1 MSQVNRETPLL
12 RFRGDEGLVCED
24 RVANEEPLEIR
35 IGGVP
40 VAVVMRT
47 PGADRELVLG
57 FLVAESLLGDLKQV
71 ESVRHCR
78 VAPDPESDE
87 NVIQVVFPAG
97 FEPDLERLRRNLY
110 ATSSCGV
117 CGKASIEVA
126 MQTAPPLEDDVHFP
140 PGFFY
145 PLPDRLAEAQL
156 GFAASGGLHAAGL
169 FDGSGELL
177 VAREDVGRHN
187 AVDKVIG
194 WALDAGRFPLEG
206 HVLML
211 SGRISFEVVQK
222 ALAARIPVVAAVS
235 APTSLA
241 IELAESAGVTL
252 VAFLRGDG
260 LNAYG
265 RTERLLR

>member
-1 MSQVNRETPLL
+1 VSETNRDTRLL
-12 RFRGDEGLVCED
+12 RFRGE
-24 RVANEEPLEIR
+24 VAVETRDPVAWEEPLEIR

-57 FLVAESLLGDLKQV
+57 FLVGEGLV
-71 ESVRHCR
+71 EGRSDVASVRHCR
-78 VAPDPESDE
+78 VSPDPDGDG
-87 NVIQVVFPAG
+87 NVVQVVFPEGA
-97 FEPDLERLRRNLY
+97 EPDLERLRRNLY

-126 MQTAPPLEDDVHFP
+126 LRTAPPLEDDVRLP

-145 PLPDRLAEAQL
+145 PLPDRLGAAQQ

-169 FDGSGELL
+169 FDAGGRLL

-187 AVDKVIG
+187 AVDKVVG
-194 WALDAGRFPLEG
+194 WALDHDRLPLHG
-206 HVLML
+206 HVLMV
-211 SGRISFEVVQK
+211 SGRVSFEVVQK
-222 ALAARIPVVAAVS
+222 ALAARIPIVAAVS

-241 IELAESAGVTL
+241 VSLAESAGITL
-252 VAFLRGDG
+252 VAFLRGQG
-260 LNAYG
+260 LNAHG